1 MAKVTSLLFIVP
13 VRDLEK
19 AVRFYG
25 DAFELK
31 EVFRNEQI
39 VFMGIPG
46 TDTAV
51 GVLRDA
57 AAAGSGPQ
65 NVGFHIDH
73 AIKLKTRSLTWSA
86 PAAMFLN
93 AGSTLPAS
101 PLPASPIRTVT
112 FSGSSEPNKE

>member
-1 MAKVTSLLFIVP
+1 VAKITSLVFIVP

-19 AVRFYG
+19 AVSFYG

-31 EVFRNEQI
+31 EVFRSEQI

-51 GVLRDA
+51 GILNDPA
-57 AAAGSGPQ
+57 TAGSGPQ

-73 AIKLKTRSLTWSA
+73 AIQLDDAIRDVEQAGGKVVERGEHAPGVPFARIADPDGNILK
-86 PAAMFLN
+86 
-93 AGSTLPAS
+93 
-101 PLPASPIRTVT
+101 I
-112 FSGSSEPNKE
+112 